1 MERDSS
7 KGYFRP
13 RWARVAHA
21 HVSWHPEA
29 ALWSMGG
36 GGARTLGHLHVAS
49 LHSLPHKSGQHVWA
63 DPGTMCLQLIRHV
76 VETIPNRVLHMP
88 RLP

>member
-1 MERDSS
+1 MFTLAGTLKLHCGQLGRGGE
-7 KGYFRP
+7 
-13 RWARVAHA
+13 
-21 HVSWHPEA
+21 
-29 ALWSMGG
+29 GG
-36 GGARTLGHLHVAS
+36 GGARTLGHGHLHVPS
-49 LHSLPHKSGQHVWA
+49 LHSLPHKLGQHVWA